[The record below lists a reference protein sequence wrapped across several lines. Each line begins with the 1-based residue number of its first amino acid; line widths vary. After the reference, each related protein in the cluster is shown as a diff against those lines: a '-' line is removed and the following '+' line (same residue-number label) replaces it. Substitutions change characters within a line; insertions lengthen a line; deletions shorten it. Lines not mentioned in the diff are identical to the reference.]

1 MATIAYIPMNLKVL
15 AVYSDWTTEFQCQ
28 VFSLKMIYFKNALD
42 WHINELIS
50 RKKFFHYCTCAKGPK
65 IQFGQVLHKI
75 GWQHNILHL
84 KIRQNQLRNKSW
96 PNFPLGS
103 ICVTDY
109 KRLVV
114 ILKLQFS
121 KSFLTTMATSLWF
134 AWQRMRHIL
143 VMLSVVCL
151 CHFHG
156 VVICQHIVTWI
167 HISYFE
173 LICQYVKQSSS
184 LSRHMSSNMDIS
196 RKLHQSYRRHCCK
209 HSNPSKSFG
218 LLVLFFSRP

>member
-1 MATIAYIPMNLKVL
+1 MATIVYIPMNLKVL
-15 AVYSDWTTEFQCQ
+15 ALYSGWTTEFQCQ
-28 VFSLKMIYFKNALD
+28 VFSLKMIYFKNALG

-50 RKKFFHYCTCAKGPK
+50 RKKIFHYCTCAKGPK

-96 PNFPLGS
+96 PNFPLGP

-156 VVICQHIVTWI
+156 VFICQHIMLHGFI
-167 HISYFE
+167 FRISNLYA
-173 LICQYVKQSSS
+173 
-184 LSRHMSSNMDIS
+184 NMWNN
-196 RKLHQSYRRHCCK
+196 LA
-209 HSNPSKSFG
+209 
-218 LLVLFFSRP
+218 L